1 MAQNQL
7 IDSLTSHI
15 SLYHSTSLP
24 LNPDTNSNPRSSIL
38 KWFSSLSVHQRQ
50 AHLTV
55 VDFKFVQILI
65 QMVAE
70 VRRRGHGFFIILP
83 DILSTDP
90 LHLPSLCFKK
100 SRGLLSRVSESNESQ
115 RMIFESTRLFGSREG
130 DKLEECSCSLKNI
143 DSITVSEELVSNVDK
158 FVEAMDGV
166 SNGAFLRGE
175 GGDLASHW
183 AELNWLKAKGYYSM
197 EAFVANKLEVAL
209 RLSWMNL
216 NNGKKRSVKFKE
228 KATATGMATNVF
240 WRKKGC
246 VDWEVI
252 LSLFLCE
259 TLWWIK
265 LEAGKPLGRK
275 GPFEVSK
282 CLERLIR
289 DSP

>member
-1 MAQNQL
+1 
-7 IDSLTSHI
+7 
-15 SLYHSTSLP
+15 
-24 LNPDTNSNPRSSIL
+24 
-38 KWFSSLSVHQRQ
+38 
-50 AHLTV
+50 
-55 VDFKFVQILI
+55 
-65 QMVAE
+65 
-70 VRRRGHGFFIILP
+70 
-83 DILSTDP
+83 
-90 LHLPSLCFKK
+90 
-100 SRGLLSRVSESNESQ
+100 
-115 RMIFESTRLFGSREG
+115 MIFESTRLFGSREG

-143 DSITVSEELVSNVDK
+143 DSITVSEEFVSNVDK

-246 VDWEVI
+246 VDWWDKLDYSSRKKILTAILGKSAKNLVI
-252 LSLFLCE
+252 LGTVHVVHLVCLF
-259 TLWWIK
+259 
-265 LEAGKPLGRK
+265 
-275 GPFEVSK
+275 S
-282 CLERLIR
+282 
-289 DSP
+289 